1 MSGSM
6 NELVLQLI
14 VILRFLCFMALFYL
28 MLHILVSGIIKKPEN
43 KVLWFFSVL
52 TEPLTRPVRALI
64 AVEMPEQRVRLI
76 ALVFY
81 GVLWFVAIALSRVM
95 AGLSGE
101 GL

>member
-1 MSGSM
+1 MSEM
-6 NELVLQLI
+6 LFQLI
-14 VILRFLCFMALFYL
+14 VLLRFLCFMALFYL
-28 MLHILVSGIIKKPEN
+28 MLHILVSRIIKKPEN

-64 AVEMPEQRVRLI
+64 EVEMPEQRVRLI

-95 AGLSGE
+95 AGLSGQA
-101 GL
+101 L

>member
-1 MSGSM
+1 M
-6 NELVLQLI
+6 NVVFQLI
-14 VILRFLCFMALFYL
+14 VLLRFVFFIALFYL
-28 MLHILVSGIIKKPEN
+28 MLHILVSRIIKKREN

-81 GVLWFVAIALSRVM
+81 GVLWFVAIALSRMMVGFSEQ
-95 AGLSGE
+95 AL
-101 GL
+101 

>member
-1 MSGSM
+1 M
-6 NELVLQLI
+6 NEFVFQLL

-52 TEPLTRPVRALI
+52 TNPLTRPVRALI
-64 AVEMPEQRVRLI
+64 AVEMPEERVRLI

-81 GVLWFVAIALSRVM
+81 GVLWFVAIALSRMM
-95 AGLSGE
+95 AGFSEQAL
-101 GL
+101 